1 MSQQIVCPRGAS
13 LYIWRQG
20 DTLASVA
27 LRNRVTV
34 QSIYLVN
41 EGRDLDALRPGDR
54 ICLPPGMYACL
65 SGQAYTVQRGDTFA
79 SIAQAYGIT
88 TWELI
93 ERNPYVDPSNLMVGQ
108 VLCVPEEAQEDGGEN
123 SGGAPCAGCCPAGY
137 QQGTVRYGEDYVD
150 LLINLNV
157 SDAGVPRGQSP
168 AQHPRAAARQRYCAP
183 PPGSR
188 QAACAAGIYTARDGD
203 TLSHD
208 RRTLWHHHAR
218 AARAQSEPHAQR
230 FYKRAGFLRVK
241 RTAAKQFR
249 GGSFA
254 SGSLPALSGD

>member
-1 MSQQIVCPRGAS
+1 MSQQIICPRGAS

-65 SGQAYTVQRGDTFA
+65 SGQAYTVRRGDTFA

-108 VLCVPEEAQEDGGEN
+108 VLCVPENQA
-123 SGGAPCAGCCPAGY
+123 CPPGNTYTLDKDETMETTA
-137 QQGTVRYGEDYVD
+137 
-150 LLINLNV
+150 LLLNV
-157 SDAGVPRGQSP
+157 SLSALL
-168 AQHPRAAARQRYCAP
+168 RANPCLAP
-183 PPGSR
+183 SDFKQG
-188 QAACAAGIYTARDGD
+188 ACINIPED
-203 TLSHD
+203 
-208 RRTLWHHHAR
+208 
-218 AARAQSEPHAQR
+218 
-230 FYKRAGFLRVK
+230 
-241 RTAAKQFR
+241 
-249 GGSFA
+249 
-254 SGSLPALSGD
+254 

>member
-65 SGQAYTVQRGDTFA
+65 SGQAYTVRRGDTFA

-108 VLCVPEEAQEDGGEN
+108 VQCVPEEAQGEDGEED
-123 SGGAPCAGCCPAGY
+123 SGGTSCAGCCPAASCCSAM
-137 QQGTVRYGEDYVD
+137 T
-150 LLINLNV
+150 
-157 SDAGVPRGQSP
+157 SAGL
-168 AQHPRAAARQRYCAP
+168 RAASRRIMNSTASAARRGLP
-183 PPGSR
+183 
-188 QAACAAGIYTARDGD
+188 TARSSTSWD
-203 TLSHD
+203 LS
-208 RRTLWHHHAR
+208 
-218 AARAQSEPHAQR
+218 
-230 FYKRAGFLRVK
+230 V
-241 RTAAKQFR
+241 
-249 GGSFA
+249 
-254 SGSLPALSGD
+254 PA

>member
-1 MSQQIVCPRGAS
+1 MSQQIICPRGAS

-65 SGQAYTVQRGDTFA
+65 SGQAYTVRRGDTFA

-108 VLCVPEEAQEDGGEN
+108 VLCVPEEAQGEDGEED
-123 SGGAPCAGCCPAGY
+123 SGGTSCAGCCPASASRAG
-137 QQGTVRYGEDYVD
+137 RCAD
-150 LLINLNV
+150 L
-157 SDAGVPRGQSP
+157 AP
-168 AQHPRAAARQRYCAP
+168 A
-183 PPGSR
+183 
-188 QAACAAGIYTARDGD
+188 
-203 TLSHD
+203 
-208 RRTLWHHHAR
+208 
-218 AARAQSEPHAQR
+218 
-230 FYKRAGFLRVK
+230 FRAGFGSWVRAGRCAAFCAGFRAGAALRRAYSGTGPSVGIVSPVSFWMSQ
-241 RTAAKQFR
+241 RYSNSSSEQNDHAAP
-249 GGSFA
+249 SC
-254 SGSLPALSGD
+254 PARPVRPMRWT